1 MFYSV
6 TVLTLL
12 IVCVLH
18 LVNAANVRPHLV
30 NNEEKLSATRNPDTV
45 DELDVNAYLGLWYV
59 CEKSLINYY
68 FELILL
74 LSFCFFVY

>member
-18 LVNAANVRPHLV
+18 LVNAANFRPHLD
-30 NNEEKLSATRNPDTV
+30 NNEEKLGATRNPDTV

-59 CEKSLINYY
+59 CEKSLINDC

>member
-18 LVNAANVRPHLV
+18 LVNAANFRPHLV

-59 CEKSLINYY
+59 CEKSLINCY

-74 LSFCFFVY
+74 LSICFCVY